1 MPAKRLEIPVYTGFV
16 RVSFA
21 ICTCYRKNIFIKRN
35 ESFTNKCIYAL
46 SKSCEKH
53 GAKNYVY
60 CFMPDHVHILLQGEK
75 EKANL
80 LNVIHM
86 FKQMSA
92 YEFRLAANKEKLWQD
107 SYYDHVLRSDE
118 EILTQVKYIAENPV
132 RKKLVSNHMEY
143 PFTGSVSFDLKEL
156 LRSM

>member
-1 MPAKRLEIPVYTGFV
+1 
-16 RVSFA
+16 
-21 ICTCYRKNIFIKRN
+21 
-35 ESFTNKCIYAL
+35 
-46 SKSCEKH
+46 
-53 GAKNYVY
+53 
-60 CFMPDHVHILLQGEK
+60 MPDHVHILLQGEK